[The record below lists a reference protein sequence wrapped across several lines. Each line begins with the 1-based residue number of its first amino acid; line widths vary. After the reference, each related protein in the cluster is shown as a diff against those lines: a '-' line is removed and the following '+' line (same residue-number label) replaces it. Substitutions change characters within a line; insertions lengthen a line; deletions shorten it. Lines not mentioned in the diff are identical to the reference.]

1 LSNDSP
7 FAITCDSTLENAM
20 GWKCDW
26 SQGFGAPSSKSGVHH
41 VWGKEKLITPKLDK
55 LLKHNNH
62 HKCKVSM
69 LKCLFEFNMGYV
81 SNLFQGHRMCV
92 TTIQRKGYFI
102 FEWSSL
108 LGSQKQ
114 FGNGH
119 IIRIGSCAS
128 TKRHFAKVVCIFY
141 LQNKKITKI

>member
-1 LSNDSP
+1 
-7 FAITCDSTLENAM
+7 
-20 GWKCDW
+20 
-26 SQGFGAPSSKSGVHH
+26 VR
-41 VWGKEKLITPKLDK
+41 GKEKLITPKLDK

-69 LKCLFEFNMGYV
+69 LKHLLEFNGLWLGKLVNKLVNMGYA
-81 SNLFQGHRMCV
+81 SNLFQGHQTCV
-92 TTIQRKGYFI
+92 TTIQGKGYFI

-119 IIRIGSCAS
+119 IIRIGSYAS
-128 TKRHFAKVVCIFY
+128 TKRHFVKVVCIFY
-141 LQNKKITKI
+141 LQNKKFTKI